1 MSHGAIYRSV
11 QRLSQE
17 RLDALLQ
24 SLRAE
29 RQTRI
34 EALRSFEDF
43 EKKYVERLQR
53 EGFDPVAREIEYEPG
68 LAPADSRLLL
78 RELAAFDVM
87 RRRKLAA
94 ERKKEAPDHGPVPN
108 VSPELARSMPDLE
121 LKTTNRR
128 LKATHDGLRSNRLRT
143 YSESYEDDPDTDA
156 LEGPVAYYAAG
167 NGASKSDD
175 EISGLAI
182 ETLMPHEVQYLRSR
196 IFVARELKRRN
207 LPWRLS

>member
-43 EKKYVERLQR
+43 EKKYVERLQK
-53 EGFDPVAREIEYEPG
+53 EGFDLVAREIGYESG
-68 LAPADSRLLL
+68 LAPADSKLLL
-78 RELAAFDVM
+78 RELAVFDVM

-94 ERKKEAPDHGPVPN
+94 ERRKEAPDHGPVLN
-108 VSPELARSMPDLE
+108 VSPEAARAAPDDE
-121 LKTTNRR
+121 LRLINRR
-128 LKATHDGLRSNRLRT
+128 LKALHDGLRSVRLGT

-156 LEGPVAYYAAG
+156 LETPAAFYVSG
-167 NGASKSDD
+167 NGASKSND

-182 ETLMPHEVQYLRSR
+182 DSLMPHEVQYLRSR
-196 IFVARELKRRN
+196 IFVARELKRRD